1 MPAVINISVERE
13 YEKNPEI
20 SSEDVKNI
28 REWMLNQPHLPHEHI
43 TDLDIIL
50 AYHRCDQNIQNTKKL
65 IDLNFSLRNLFSFYQ
80 NRKINKSLE
89 NALKTWL
96 ITPLKTRTTK
106 GYRAVYCQILNT
118 DPGKFVYSDVVRAF
132 VMIMDLWQL
141 EEGTAAGLVV
151 ILNMDQVLM
160 CHLYQIDLTVA
171 QQFFYFLQEAMLVR
185 LKEFHIINAP
195 NFVDRLLAM
204 LKPFMKKEL
213 LHTLRIHTVGSMSLD
228 EHFCS
233 VELSKEILE
242 INGAEISNQTWNK
255 LKENEKFFEDESK
268 KRVNEAKRPE
278 ESLSMSKIFSGMED
292 TFRDLQID

>member
-1 MPAVINISVERE
+1 MPPVINITVERE

-28 REWMLNQPHLPHEHI
+28 REWMLTQPHLPHEHI

-89 NALKTWL
+89 NALETWL
-96 ITPLKTRTTK
+96 IMPLKTRTTK
-106 GYRAVYCQILNT
+106 GYRTVYCEILNT
-118 DPGKFVYSDVVRAF
+118 EPDKFVYSDVVRAF

-141 EEGTAAGLVV
+141 EEGTAVGLVV
-151 ILNMDQVLM
+151 ILNMDQVSM
-160 CHLYQIDLTVA
+160 GHLYQIDLTVA
-171 QQFFYFLQEAMLVR
+171 QQLFYFLQEAMFVR

-213 LHTLRIHTVGSMSLD
+213 LQTLRIHTVGAMSLE

-233 VELSKEILE
+233 VELSKEIRE
-242 INGAEISNQTWNK
+242 INGVEISNQMWNK
-255 LKENEKFFEDESK
+255 LKENEEFFEEESK

-278 ESLSMSKIFSGMED
+278 ESLSMSKIFCGIEG

>member
-1 MPAVINISVERE
+1 MQAVTNISIERE
-13 YEKNPEI
+13 YEKNPEL

-28 REWMLNQPHLPHEHI
+28 RVWMQTQPHLPNEHI

-65 IDLNFSLRNLFSFYQ
+65 IDLNFSLRNMFSFYQ

-89 NALKTWL
+89 NALNTWL
-96 ITPLKTRTTK
+96 ITPLKTLTTK

-118 DPGKFVYSDVVRAF
+118 DPGHFIYSDVVRAF

-141 EEGTAAGLVV
+141 EEGTVAGLVV
-151 ILNMDQVLM
+151 IVNMDQVLM
-160 CHLYQIDLTVA
+160 GHLYQIDLTVA
-171 QQFFYFLQEAMLVR
+171 QQFFYFLQEAMFIR

-195 NFVDRLLAM
+195 SFVDRLLAM

-213 LHTLRIHTVGSMSLD
+213 LHMLRIHTVNSMSLD

-233 VELSKEILE
+233 VELSKEIRE
-242 INGAEISNQTWNK
+242 INCVEISNETWNK
-255 LKENEKFFEDESK
+255 LRENEIFFEDESK

-292 TFRDLQID
+292 TFRALQID

>member
-1 MPAVINISVERE
+1 MPAVINITVERE

-28 REWMLNQPHLPHEHI
+28 REWMLTQPHLPHEHI

-50 AYHRCDQNIQNTKKL
+50 VYHRSEQNMQNTKKL

-89 NALKTWL
+89 NALETWL

-106 GYRAVYCQILNT
+106 GYPAVYCEILNT
-118 DPGKFVYSDVVRAF
+118 DPDKFVYSDVVRAF

-141 EEGTAAGLVV
+141 EEGTAAGLVL
-151 ILNMDQVLM
+151 ILNMDRVSM
-160 CHLYQIDLTVA
+160 GHLYQIDLTVA
-171 QQFFYFLQEAMLVR
+171 QQLFYFLQEAMFVR

-213 LHTLRIHTVGSMSLD
+213 LQTLRIHTVGSMSLE

-233 VELSKEILE
+233 VDLSKEIRE
-242 INGAEISNQTWNK
+242 NNGVEISNQTWNK
-255 LKENEKFFEDESK
+255 LKDNEKFFEDESK
-268 KRVNEAKRPE
+268 KRVNEAKRPD